1 MTKTLLAAATAAALV
16 LFAAPAAHAQD
27 ATRYGT
33 WGIDTAGMNPEVDPG
48 ADFFEYVSGKW
59 ADTTE
64 IPADRSTYS
73 SFAVLRDLSE

>member
-33 WGIDTAGMNPEVDPG
+33 WGIDTAGMNP
-48 ADFFEYVSGKW
+48 
-59 ADTTE
+59 
-64 IPADRSTYS
+64 
-73 SFAVLRDLSE
+73 